1 VSPSSSDQSDPA
13 LHADAFTRLMRAA
26 ARIKVLLLAI
36 KDVGEAQETAAA
48 TYAQSSIETF
58 NAPEL
63 VESSVGEL
71 DSEIADGQTSL
82 SIAQPGLSLS
92 GTREVKTAPAAP
104 QCGEEAPAVSPVL
117 WLDPDVRWLC
127 GVHEAE
133 GHHYLIRE
141 KYEEL
146 LWWLQLPALL
156 CFANE
161 AAPSRAAVQGL
172 GESVA
177 TALSSAEAAGYRV
190 DTLLGPLAASE
201 TSESVERS
209 ESPAPESEPAESAP
223 SAASAPDPEA

>member
-1 VSPSSSDQSDPA
+1 
-13 LHADAFTRLMRAA
+13 
-26 ARIKVLLLAI
+26 
-36 KDVGEAQETAAA
+36 
-48 TYAQSSIETF
+48 
-58 NAPEL
+58 
-63 VESSVGEL
+63 
-71 DSEIADGQTSL
+71 
-82 SIAQPGLSLS
+82 
-92 GTREVKTAPAAP
+92 
-104 QCGEEAPAVSPVL
+104 
-117 WLDPDVRWLC
+117 VRWLC